1 MDWTIDEAQRG
12 LDALL
17 RAAEDEP
24 QVVTKD
30 GTAVAVIIGID
41 LYREMVGA
49 GTGLAEHLL
58 AAPVGDDLE
67 IVRDTSPLREVLLDA

>member
-1 MDWTIDEAQRG
+1 MDWTIGEAERG

-30 GTAVAVIIGID
+30 GTAVAAIIGID

-49 GTGLAEHLL
+49 STGLAEHLL

-67 IVRDTSPLREVLLDA
+67 IVRDTSPLREVVLDA